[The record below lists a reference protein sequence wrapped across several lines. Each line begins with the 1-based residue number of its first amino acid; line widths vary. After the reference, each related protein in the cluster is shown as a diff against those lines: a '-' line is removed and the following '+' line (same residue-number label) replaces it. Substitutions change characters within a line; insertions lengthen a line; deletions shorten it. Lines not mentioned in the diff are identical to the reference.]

1 MTRRFQ
7 NYRPAGVI
15 PAALMPFNTDL
26 SIDEP
31 ALRRHMRDIADTDG
45 ISSICVNGVS
55 QEVTALTIEEQRRTM
70 DVMMEEVG
78 DEIPLMHG
86 VFAHGA
92 ADAAKIAKQADAGGA
107 SCLLV
112 FPPAIFTRGAVQRP
126 EMTIAHYKAIAD
138 VTDLPLIVFQFEMS
152 TGQGHTLETLLQLV
166 DEVPT
171 VKAIKDRSNDPVMH
185 ERNIRVL
192 QNLSSPIDVLTTHS
206 AWLLPSLVLG
216 CNGILSGSG
225 SVIADLHVALWNAV
239 QANDLATARELND
252 RIYPLARCFY
262 SSPVLDMHT
271 RMKDALHMLG
281 RLPNDVVRLPW
292 VKLDSREK
300 TLVREALVEAR
311 LL

>member
-1 MTRRFQ
+1 MTRKFPD
-7 NYRPAGVI
+7 YMPAGVI
-15 PAALMPFNTDL
+15 PAALMPFKPDL
-26 SIDEP
+26 SIDEQ
-31 ALRRHMRDIADTDG
+31 ALRKHMSDIAKTEG

-55 QEVTALTIEEQRRTM
+55 QEVTALTLEEQQRTM
-70 DVMMEEVG
+70 DIMMDEVG
-78 DEIPLMHG
+78 DTVPLMHG

-92 ADAAKIAKQADAGGA
+92 ADAAKIAKQADAAGA

-112 FPPAIFTRGAVQRP
+112 FPPAVFTRGSALRP

-152 TGQGHTLETLLQLV
+152 TGQGHTLETLLQLAE
-166 DEVPT
+166 EVPS
-171 VKAIKDRSNDPVMH
+171 VRAIKDRSNDPVMH
-185 ERNIRVL
+185 ERNIRVF
-192 QNLSSPIDVLTTHS
+192 QNLARPVNILTTHS
-206 AWLLPSLVLG
+206 AWLLSSLVLG

-239 QANDLATARELND
+239 QQNDLAKARELND
-252 RIYPLARCFY
+252 RIYPLARNFY

-281 RLPNDVVRLPW
+281 RLPNDEVRLPW
-292 VKLDSREK
+292 VKLDSKEK
-300 TLVREALVEAR
+300 QRVREALVEAE